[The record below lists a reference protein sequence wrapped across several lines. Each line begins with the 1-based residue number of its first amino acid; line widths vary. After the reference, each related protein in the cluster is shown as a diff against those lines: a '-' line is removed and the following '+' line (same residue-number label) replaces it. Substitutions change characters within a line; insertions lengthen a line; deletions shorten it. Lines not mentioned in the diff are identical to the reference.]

1 MGLAFLFSHII
12 PHLFKKVFAWRGV
25 ISDKEPTCQC
35 RRHRWRFNPW
45 VGKIP
50 KGGHGNPLQYFC
62 LENPVDRGAWQA
74 TVHGIVKSLTWLK
87 QLSMHV
93 CMKNAE
99 MLSNE
104 KTLGSPL
111 DNKEIKLVNP
121 KGNQSWIIHWKDWCW
136 SWSSNALAAW
146 CKESTHWKR
155 VKVKDAGK
163 DWRQEEKG
171 GGSGLDMRSRFGH
184 VRLFATPGT
193 VASQA
198 PLSTGFSRQEYLS
211 GLPFPFL
218 RIFPTQEL
226 NPFSCTASGFVT
238 IEPPLGD

>member
-104 KTLGSPL
+104 KTLESPL

-136 SWSSNALAAW
+136 SWISNTLVTW
-146 CKESTHWKR
+146 CKELTHLKR
-155 VKVKDAGK
+155 PWCWERPRTRGEEADRGWDGWNGFTDSMGRSLSKLQGTVKDREA
-163 DWRQEEKG
+163 
-171 GGSGLDMRSRFGH
+171 
-184 VRLFATPGT
+184 
-193 VASQA
+193 
-198 PLSTGFSRQEYLS
+198 
-211 GLPFPFL
+211 
-218 RIFPTQEL
+218 
-226 NPFSCTASGFVT
+226 
-238 IEPPLGD
+238 